1 MSSENIYYSILIV
14 EDNEGVMDLAVNIF
28 EYAGFKV
35 FTARDAAGGVERF
48 RQNPEIDL
56 IFSDLILPGGV
67 TGIEMAKTILREKPG
82 TLFLMVT
89 GYSDKGKALRKKIQ
103 NMDNVEFLAK
113 PYDVNEVAEKVKS
126 MIRRNSPETTVV

>member
-1 MSSENIYYSILIV
+1 MEC
-14 EDNEGVMDLAVNIF
+14 
-28 EYAGFKV
+28 
-35 FTARDAAGGVERF
+35 F

-89 GYSDKGKALRKKIQ
+89 GYSDKGKALREKIR

-113 PYDVNEVAEKVKS
+113 PYDVNEVADKVKS
-126 MIRRNSPETTVV
+126 MIRRNSPETTVA

>member
-1 MSSENIYYSILIV
+1 MSSKSNHHSILVV
-14 EDNEGVMDLAVNIF
+14 EDDEGVMDLAVNIF

-35 FTARDAAGGVERF
+35 YTARDAAGGVECF
-48 RQNPEIDL
+48 RQNPEVEL

-89 GYSDKGKALRKKIQ
+89 GYSDKGIALREKIQ
-103 NMDNVEFLAK
+103 KMDNVEFLAK
-113 PYDVNEVAEKVKS
+113 PYDVNEVADRVKS
-126 MIRRNSPETTVV
+126 MIRRNSQETTVA